1 MKRYLIL
8 MLFIIS
14 LLSCNKEPEPELEP
28 CELYATGI
36 YNDTIPGET
45 PKKFWPC
52 MNTEYLVEAGSYN
65 FPALYMLMGGCCGL
79 QSGYDLC
86 RNKYSWFTELENR
99 EDALEYLIAKYA
111 SIDTVNYDMEL
122 LPIEWGGY
130 KFYTYNLE
138 VFLAQEAF
146 LSGATDEQRLELL
159 DELFEK
165 QEVRKGE
172 PGDYFV
178 EGPTFTMGRVMY
190 YNNYKPLIDSMEQNF
205 EIKTLVELGSLSIGS
220 EEDRQAQI
228 SVFDLA
234 NKFINELKMKSE

>member
-1 MKRYLIL
+1 
-8 MLFIIS
+8 
-14 LLSCNKEPEPELEP
+14 
-28 CELYATGI
+28 
-36 YNDTIPGET
+36 
-45 PKKFWPC
+45 
-52 MNTEYLVEAGSYN
+52 
-65 FPALYMLMGGCCGL
+65 
-79 QSGYDLC
+79 
-86 RNKYSWFTELENR
+86 
-99 EDALEYLIAKYA
+99 
-111 SIDTVNYDMEL
+111 MEL

-190 YNNYKPLIDSMEQNF
+190 YNNYQPLIDSMEQNF